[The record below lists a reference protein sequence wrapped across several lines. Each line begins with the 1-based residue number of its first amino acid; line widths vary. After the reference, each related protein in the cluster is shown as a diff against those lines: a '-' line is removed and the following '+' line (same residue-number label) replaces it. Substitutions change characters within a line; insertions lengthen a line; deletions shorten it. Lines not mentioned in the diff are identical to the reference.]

1 MRRRTGESSS
11 ESGGGAELGV
21 AMITFLHP
29 LVPLRASYY
38 TA

>member
-21 AMITFLHP
+21 AMVTL
-29 LVPLRASYY
+29 LLGAVALRASYY
-38 TA
+38 KA